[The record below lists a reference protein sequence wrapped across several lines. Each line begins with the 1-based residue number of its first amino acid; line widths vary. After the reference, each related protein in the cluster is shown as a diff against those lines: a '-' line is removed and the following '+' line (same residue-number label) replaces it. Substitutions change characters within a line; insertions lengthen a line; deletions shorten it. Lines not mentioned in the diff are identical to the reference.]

1 MNNDLTQLSEM
12 PHVLVVDDDRRLRSL
27 LKDYL
32 SETGFLVSTAESA
45 GDARTKMKYF
55 GFDILVVDVMMEG
68 ETGIEFMQTLRSC
81 DDIPILLLTAMGE
94 SEDRIRGLASGA
106 DDYLAKP
113 FEPQELVLRLQAI
126 LRRATASRG
135 LFSGKIVFGDL
146 VFDDKQGEL
155 RKRDELISLTSGE
168 LGLLRVFTKNVGVV
182 VSRETLASRAG
193 IEARTVDVQIARL
206 RRKIEHNPRLPQFL
220 STVRGEGYVL
230 REG

>member
-1 MNNDLTQLSEM
+1 MNNDLTRLSEM

-32 SETGFLVSTAESA
+32 SENGFLVSAAESA
-45 GDARTKMKYF
+45 GDARVKMEYF
-55 GFDILVVDVMMEG
+55 DFDILVVDVMMEG

-126 LRRATASRG
+126 LRRSSASKG
-135 LFSGKIVFGDL
+135 LFSGKIIFGDF

-182 VSRETLASRAG
+182 VSREILASRAG

-206 RRKIEHNPRLPQFL
+206 RRKIEQNPRLPQFL

>member
-1 MNNDLTQLSEM
+1 MNNDLTQLSGM

-32 SETGFLVSTAESA
+32 SENGFLVSASESA
-45 GDARTKMKYF
+45 GDARAKMEYF
-55 GFDILVVDVMMEG
+55 DFDILVVDVMMEG

-81 DDIPILLLTAMGE
+81 NDIPILLLTAMGE

-113 FEPQELVLRLQAI
+113 FEPQELVLRLRAI
-126 LRRATASRG
+126 LRRSSLSTG
-135 LFSGKIVFGDL
+135 LFSGKIIFGDF

-155 RKRDELISLTSGE
+155 RKRDEPISLTSGE

-193 IEARTVDVQIARL
+193 IEERTVDVQIARL
-206 RRKIEHNPRLPQFL
+206 RRKIEQNPRIPQFL

>member
-32 SETGFLVSTAESA
+32 SENGFLVSASESA

-126 LRRATASRG
+126 LRRATAS
-135 LFSGKIVFGDL
+135 
-146 VFDDKQGEL
+146 
-155 RKRDELISLTSGE
+155 
-168 LGLLRVFTKNVGVV
+168 
-182 VSRETLASRAG
+182 
-193 IEARTVDVQIARL
+193 
-206 RRKIEHNPRLPQFL
+206 
-220 STVRGEGYVL
+220 
-230 REG
+230 

>member
-1 MNNDLTQLSEM
+1 MKKDLTQLSGM

-32 SETGFLVSTAESA
+32 SDNGFLVLASESA
-45 GDARTKMKYF
+45 GDARAKMEYF
-55 GFDILVVDVMMEG
+55 DFDILVVDVMMEG

-81 DDIPILLLTAMGE
+81 NDIPILLLTAMGE

-113 FEPQELVLRLQAI
+113 FEPQELVLRLRAI
-126 LRRATASRG
+126 LRRSSLSTG
-135 LFSGKIVFGDL
+135 LFSGKIIFGDF

-155 RKRDELISLTSGE
+155 RKRDEPISLTSGE

-193 IEARTVDVQIARL
+193 IEERTVDVQIARL
-206 RRKIEHNPRLPQFL
+206 RRKIEQNPRIPQFL

>member
-1 MNNDLTQLSEM
+1 MKKDLTQLSGM

-32 SETGFLVSTAESA
+32 SDNGFLVLASESA
-45 GDARTKMKYF
+45 GDARAKMEYF
-55 GFDILVVDVMMEG
+55 DFDILVVDVMMEG

-81 DDIPILLLTAMGE
+81 NDIPILLLTAMGE

-126 LRRATASRG
+126 LRRSSASKG
-135 LFSGKIVFGDL
+135 LFSEKIVFGDF

-155 RKRDELISLTSGE
+155 RKRDEPISLTSGE

-193 IEARTVDVQIARL
+193 IEERTVDVQIARL

>member
-1 MNNDLTQLSEM
+1 MNNNLTQLSGM

-32 SETGFLVSTAESA
+32 SENGFLVSASESA
-45 GDARTKMKYF
+45 GDARAKMEYF
-55 GFDILVVDVMMEG
+55 DFDILVVDVMMEG
-68 ETGIEFMQTLRSC
+68 ETGLEFMQTLRSC

-126 LRRATASRG
+126 LRRSSASKG
-135 LFSGKIVFGDL
+135 LFSEKIVFGDF
-146 VFDDKQGEL
+146 VFDDKHGEL

-193 IEARTVDVQIARL
+193 IEERTVDVQIARL

>member
-1 MNNDLTQLSEM
+1 MNNDLTQLSGM

-32 SETGFLVSTAESA
+32 SENGFLVSASESA

-146 VFDDKQGEL
+146 V
-155 RKRDELISLTSGE
+155 
-168 LGLLRVFTKNVGVV
+168 
-182 VSRETLASRAG
+182 RETLASRAG

>member
-1 MNNDLTQLSEM
+1 MNNDLPQLSAM
-12 PHVLVVDDDRRLRSL
+12 SHVLVVDDDRRLRSL

-32 SETGFLVSTAESA
+32 SEYGFLVSASESA
-45 GDARTKMKYF
+45 GEARAKMEYF
-55 GFDILVVDVMMEG
+55 DFDILVVDVMMEG

-126 LRRATASRG
+126 LRRTTASRG
-135 LFSGKIVFGDL
+135 FFSGKIVFGDF

-193 IEARTVDVQIARL
+193 IEERTVDVQIARL

>member
-1 MNNDLTQLSEM
+1 MNNDLPQLSAM
-12 PHVLVVDDDRRLRSL
+12 SHVLVVDDDRRLRSL

-32 SETGFLVSTAESA
+32 SEHGFLVSASESA
-45 GDARTKMKYF
+45 GEAREKMEYF
-55 GFDILVVDVMMEG
+55 DFDILVVDVMMEG

-81 DDIPILLLTAMGE
+81 NDIPILLLTAMGE

-113 FEPQELVLRLQAI
+113 FEPQELVLRLRAI
-126 LRRATASRG
+126 LRRSSLSTG
-135 LFSGKIVFGDL
+135 LFSGKIIFGDF

-155 RKRDELISLTSGE
+155 RKRDEPISLTSGE

-193 IEARTVDVQIARL
+193 IEERTVDVQIARL
-206 RRKIEHNPRLPQFL
+206 RRKIEQNPRIPQFL

>member
-1 MNNDLTQLSEM
+1 MNNDLPQLSAM
-12 PHVLVVDDDRRLRSL
+12 SHVLVVDDDRRLRSL

-32 SETGFLVSTAESA
+32 SEHGFLVSASESA
-45 GDARTKMKYF
+45 GEARKKMECF
-55 GFDILVVDVMMEG
+55 DFDILVVDVMMEG
-68 ETGIEFMQTLRSC
+68 EPGIEFMQTLRSG

-113 FEPQELVLRLQAI
+113 FEPQELVLRLKAI
-126 LRRATASRG
+126 LRRSSASKG
-135 LFSGKIVFGDL
+135 LFSGKIVFGDF

-193 IEARTVDVQIARL
+193 IEERTVDVQIARL
-206 RRKIEHNPRLPQFL
+206 RRKI
-220 STVRGEGYVL
+220 
-230 REG
+230 

>member
-1 MNNDLTQLSEM
+1 MNNDLTQLSGM

-32 SETGFLVSTAESA
+32 SENGFLVSASESA

-68 ETGIEFMQTLRSC
+68 ETGIEFMQTLRSG

-135 LFSGKIVFGDL
+135 LFSGKIVFGDF

-193 IEARTVDVQIARL
+193 IEERTVDVQIARL
-206 RRKIEHNPRLPQFL
+206 RRKIEQNPRLPRFL
-220 STVRGEGYVL
+220 NTIRGEGYVL

>member
-1 MNNDLTQLSEM
+1 MQLSEI

-32 SETGFLVSTAESA
+32 SENGFLVSASESA
-45 GDARTKMKYF
+45 GGARAKMEYF
-55 GFDILVVDVMMEG
+55 DFDILVVDVMMEG

-126 LRRATASRG
+126 LRRSSASKG
-135 LFSGKIVFGDL
+135 LFSGKIVFGDF

-155 RKRDELISLTSGE
+155 RKRDEPISLTSGE

-193 IEARTVDVQIARL
+193 IEERTVDVQIARL
-206 RRKIEHNPRLPQFL
+206 RRKIEQNPRLPQFL